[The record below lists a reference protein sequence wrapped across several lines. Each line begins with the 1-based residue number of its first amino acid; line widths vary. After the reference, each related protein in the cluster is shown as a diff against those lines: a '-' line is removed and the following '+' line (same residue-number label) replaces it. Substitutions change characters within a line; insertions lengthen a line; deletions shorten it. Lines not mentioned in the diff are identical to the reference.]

1 MKELVQ
7 NAFQDAEAAMA
18 RGLRPDEAETLWSLL
33 GRVIENLE
41 EDRTPC

>member
-1 MKELVQ
+1 
-7 NAFQDAEAAMA
+7 MA
-18 RGLRPDEAETLWSLL
+18 RGLRPDEVEALRSLL